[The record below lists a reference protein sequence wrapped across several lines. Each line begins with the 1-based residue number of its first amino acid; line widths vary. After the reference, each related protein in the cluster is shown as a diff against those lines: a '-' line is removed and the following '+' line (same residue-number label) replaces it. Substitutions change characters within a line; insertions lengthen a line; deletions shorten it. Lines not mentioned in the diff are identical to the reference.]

1 MKKIRFIKENDL
13 NSWKVGDTFT
23 SAECYAFYHFTPGFL
38 VDKGYAEWVEDE
50 EECSICKRKLKKALD
65 GVVYCSICEG
75 YWLAKDRQENR
86 PSKLH
91 KNILDNW
98 EEEFDKEWEINTDED
113 GYVYKS
119 YIREVVRSL
128 LEAKDAECEEKSRK
142 QNKTAAL
149 DEDYRRLNDFGK
161 RVLREMEKYYGS
173 NRRNKPQTISLS
185 EHKEKM
191 REAIEEAYTEG
202 WSNRGK
208 TIKPRTRSK
217 LSVFEIIEN
226 HKESKEELF
235 KKHGLDKENSE

>member
-128 LEAKDAECEEKSRK
+128 LEAQDA
-142 QNKTAAL
+142 
-149 DEDYRRLNDFGK
+149 
-161 RVLREMEKYYGS
+161 
-173 NRRNKPQTISLS
+173 